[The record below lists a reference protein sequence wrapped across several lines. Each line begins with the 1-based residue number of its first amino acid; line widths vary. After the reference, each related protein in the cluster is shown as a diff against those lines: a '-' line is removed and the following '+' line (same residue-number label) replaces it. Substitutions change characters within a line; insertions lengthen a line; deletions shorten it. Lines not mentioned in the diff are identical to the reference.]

1 MNLYQDLCEVCLLN
15 VLRYKSRA
23 KEKGELILCLHLRK
37 TFHLAVFITSL
48 GGIVIRRRS
57 HDQRVVDSKPALA
70 TFENSILDPWLL
82 TQIVP
87 LSTQEYKW
95 VPGP

>member
-1 MNLYQDLCEVCLLN
+1 MV
-15 VLRYKSRA
+15 
-23 KEKGELILCLHLRK
+23 
-37 TFHLAVFITSL
+37 
-48 GGIVIRRRS
+48 RRWV
-57 HDQRVVDSKPALA
+57 HGPKVVGSKPALA
-70 TFENSILDPWLL
+70 TLRKASLGKVL